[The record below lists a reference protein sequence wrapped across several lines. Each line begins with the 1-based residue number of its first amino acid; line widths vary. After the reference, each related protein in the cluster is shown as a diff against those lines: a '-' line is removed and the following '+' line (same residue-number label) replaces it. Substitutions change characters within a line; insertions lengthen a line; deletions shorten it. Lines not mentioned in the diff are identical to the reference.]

1 MCLAVP
7 GKLLK
12 ITSTEPLQ
20 RAGDIQFGSVI
31 KNANLALVP
40 SAAEGDYVIVHA
52 GIAIAT
58 VDEEEARKVIDY
70 LMQITESESSGT
82 CIP

>member
-12 ITSTEPLQ
+12 VTATEPLQ
-20 RAGDIQFGSVI
+20 RTGDVRFGSVI
-31 KNANLALVP
+31 KNVNLALVP
-40 SAAEGDYVIVHA
+40 SVAEGDYVIVHA

-58 VDEEEARKVIDY
+58 VDEAEAEKVIDY
-70 LMQITESESSGT
+70 LMQITEAENSGG
-82 CIP
+82 